1 MKEKKI
7 YLILI
12 VVLFFIAVLSCF
24 YFTFNISKVEISFSV
39 NEQAELDEITEELNE
54 IKGKNLICFD
64 EEEIVS
70 KVKEFEYF
78 ELISVSKS
86 YPATVRIEIKERREI
101 FAIKDNGQVFVVS
114 ENGYIFNV
122 YEQSYFEQNNTLKLI
137 DLELEGITIFSEE
150 KGDYLKTDNPVFMSS
165 VFEMAKKIE
174 LTDCVK
180 SIEAV
185 SAVEKKNVVFKTFT
199 GVEIVVYDSD
209 DEGLRKIADQ
219 FDKYEGL
226 SDYQKAYGYIYITK
240 LADTG
245 EIRAT
250 WSEVNS
256 KE

>member
-1 MKEKKI
+1 MKGKKV
-7 YLILI
+7 YLILVI
-12 VVLFFIAVLSCF
+12 SLFFIAVLSCM
-24 YFTFNISKVEISFSV
+24 YFTFNVSKVEISFSV
-39 NEQAELDEITEELNE
+39 SEEADLTNITDQLNE
-54 IKGKNLICFD
+54 FKGKNLLFFD
-64 EEEIVS
+64 LEEVEK

-78 ELISVSKS
+78 ELVSVRKN
-86 YPATVRIEIKERREI
+86 YPATIKVEVKERREV
-101 FAIKDNGQVFVVS
+101 FAIKNNGQAFVVS

-122 YEQSYFEQNNTLKLI
+122 YDEDFYIENNTLQLI
-137 DLELEGITIFSEE
+137 DLDLQGVEILSVE
-150 KGDYLKTDNPVFMSS
+150 KGDYLETDNPVFINSI
-165 VFEMAKKIE
+165 FEMAKKIE

-219 FDKYEGL
+219 FLKYEGL
-226 SDYQKAYGYIYITK
+226 TDYQKAYGYIYITK

-250 WSEVNS
+250 WSDINS